1 MPRLARQ
8 KRKDLKKFQLFRNDA
23 MYLVLGID
31 MFDEVDYS
39 TIKKKWE
46 INRGVIMALWDKYE
60 PFTLCGYKVDKNRPG
75 SKPWAW
81 KEFEKT
87 KKKI

>member
-1 MPRLARQ
+1 MRPSSP
-8 KRKDLKKFQLFRNDA
+8 KRNASLIYQLSRNDA